1 MPISWSIMPSAIRSR
16 SHPPDRFGFLLPAV
30 EDQDGR
36 FRAVE
41 DGNYAAPL
49 LSVPVHVGELGAEE
63 AVGLH
68 ADLVGRPVVDPQGP
82 GAPPD
87 IDAQRLPGKGLL
99 EDPLA
104 QVAGEEQAV
113 RLSGPEGG
121 EEPQLLDADVL
132 RLEDK
137 AFLVVI
143 LIDRP
148 VESLD
153 PIAFISRRYRKLY
166 MMRK

>member
-1 MPISWSIMPSAIRSR
+1 MRHHALGNPPSQ
-16 SHPPDRFGFLLPAV
+16 PLPDRFGFPLPAV

-41 DGNYAAPL
+41 DGNDAAPL
-49 LSVPVHVGELGAEE
+49 FRVPVHVGQLGTEE

-87 IDAQRLPGKGLL
+87 IDAQRLPGEGLL
-99 EDPLA
+99 EDSLA

-132 RLEDK
+132 RLVDVTYL
-137 AFLVVI
+137 FVI
-143 LIDRP
+143 CIDRP
-148 VESLD
+148 VGYPLG
-153 PIAFISRRYRKLY
+153 PITFYLVGIGNGRCLCS
-166 MMRK
+166 